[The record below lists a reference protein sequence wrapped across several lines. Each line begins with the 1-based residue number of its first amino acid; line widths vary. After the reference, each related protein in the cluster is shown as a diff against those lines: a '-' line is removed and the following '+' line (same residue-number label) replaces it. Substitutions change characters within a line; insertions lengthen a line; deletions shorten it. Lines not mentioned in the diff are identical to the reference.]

1 MKIPIYNV
9 YGQNLT
15 ISAPDICPHCN
26 KNIAPMLCTYATN
39 INNNLDNFYTCSQFE
54 LSTIFL
60 CPNCQKSIFARYIM
74 LKYNNSSTGQFCY
87 QEDTKFVY
95 PYAAPK
101 IEIPQKIQ
109 DLYPDFYAV
118 YEQAAKAENLGLD
131 KICGMGFRKAVELL
145 VKNYL
150 IKQHNEPE
158 EQTLEARLGQNINK
172 IENPKIRALARS
184 ATWIGNDETHVI
196 KKLKDYDVQDMKKF
210 IHSLCY
216 FIASE
221 LIADEAQI
229 LTQKK

>member
-1 MKIPIYNV
+1 MKVPINNV
-9 YGQNLT
+9 QGQNLT
-15 ISAPDICPHCN
+15 VSAPDFCPHCN
-26 KNIAPMLCTYATN
+26 KNIAPILCAYATN
-39 INNNLDNFYTCSQFE
+39 INNFDSIYTHAQFE

-60 CPNCQKSIFARYIM
+60 CPNCEKSIFARYVMIKKTAAP
-74 LKYNNSSTGQFCY
+74 LGSFYY
-87 QEDTKFVY
+87 REDTRFIY
-95 PYAAPK
+95 PYTAPK
-101 IEIPQKIQ
+101 IEIPNKIQ

-118 YEQAAKAENLGLD
+118 YKQAAKAESFGLD

-150 IKQHNEPE
+150 ISQHNEPE
-158 EQTLEARLGQNINK
+158 EKILKAPLGQSINN
-172 IENPKIRALARS
+172 IENPKIKALARS

-210 IHSLCY
+210 IYSLCY